1 ANDMLYGAGGAIL
14 IVLIGLMVLFARGGG
29 GSGQNMDQEWN
40 KTDAF
45 AEQMLNNLAP
55 AASLSREV
63 FQSSMVNESAPPAQA
78 SSVPIY
84 DFGEASFEPE
94 PVEDQ
99 PAASLMGMMDSNGR
113 EHIEYPPNSGRLWHR
128 DNPDSAWIKD

>member
-1 ANDMLYGAGGAIL
+1 
-14 IVLIGLMVLFARGGG
+14 
-29 GSGQNMDQEWN
+29 MDQDWN

-55 AASLSREV
+55 APSLSREV
-63 FQSSMVNESAPPAQA
+63 FHSSTMNDSAPPAQA

-84 DFGEASFEPE
+84 DFGEASFEQE
-94 PVEDQ
+94 AEEDQ
-99 PAASLMGMMDSNGR
+99 PATSLMGMMDSNGR